1 MKLFYRGSSYE
12 YQPSQVGSQ
21 KKGLNL
27 NQSGELQPTF
37 SLKYRGTSYLVDPN
51 LEIPAIPAQQAAHTL
66 SYHGNTY
73 LVDGSVEP
81 DVKGV
86 FSQLALVW

>member
-27 NQSGELQPTF
+27 NQSGEPQPTF

-51 LEIPAIPAQQAAHTL
+51 LKAPAIPAQAAHTL

-73 LVDGSVEP
+73 LVDGVEP

-86 FSQLALVW
+86 FTQLALVW